1 MPTRS
6 KVYIGHSIKVI
17 YAHLLVLDIND
28 MGTAL
33 VSYKKVILN
42 RMAAYSREAEADAP
56 GKPEP
61 TDLEP
66 AGIGD
71 QSGVSSLAN

>member
-1 MPTRS
+1 MPA
-6 KVYIGHSIKVI
+6 KFKMYINPNIKMI
-17 YAHLLVLDIND
+17 DAHILVLDNNN
-28 MGTAL
+28 MSTAL
-33 VSYKKVILN
+33 IFHKRVMLN
-42 RMAAYSREAEADAP
+42 SVAADSREAGGGCP